1 MTGDWATRWIMT
13 AERIDVKRAREILET
28 DKDAVYI
35 DVRTEQEFAE
45 GHPEGAINIPIGIPN
60 PLMQRFDANPDFL
73 DVVRAS
79 VPEHIPIVIGCK
91 AGPRAEMAANLLSQ
105 SGYPKVRWILG
116 GFHGM
121 TDALGNILAPGWRQ
135 LGFPESR
142 ATGEGIG
149 YSSLRKR
156 ADKT

>member
-1 MTGDWATRWIMT
+1 MMAS
-13 AERIDVKRAREILET
+13 ERIDVKRAREILDT
-28 DKDAVYI
+28 DPGSVYL

-45 GHPEGAINIPIGIPN
+45 GHPERAINVPIGTPN
-60 PLMQRFDANPDFL
+60 PMMQRLDPNPDFL

-79 VPEHIPIVIGCK
+79 LPEHTPIVVGCK
-91 AGPRAEMAANLLSQ
+91 AGPRAELAANLLSQ
-105 SGYPKVRWILG
+105 SGYPKVRWVLG

-142 ATGEGIG
+142 DAGEGIG
-149 YSSLRKR
+149 YPSLRKK
-156 ADKT
+156 AGKA